1 MALIRHTAAVSGLT
15 LVSRILGV
23 VRDAAIAMVLGTT
36 AVSDAFFIAFRPFDL
51 LRKMVSD
58 GIFSITFI
66 PPFPDMCRLAGGMRP
81 CPWSPAWR
89 GFCQLWVQC

>member
-36 AVSDAFFIAFRPFDL
+36 AVSDAFFYR
-51 LRKMVSD
+51 
-58 GIFSITFI
+58 
-66 PPFPDMCRLAGGMRP
+66 FP
-81 CPWSPAWR
+81 S
-89 GFCQLWVQC
+89 V